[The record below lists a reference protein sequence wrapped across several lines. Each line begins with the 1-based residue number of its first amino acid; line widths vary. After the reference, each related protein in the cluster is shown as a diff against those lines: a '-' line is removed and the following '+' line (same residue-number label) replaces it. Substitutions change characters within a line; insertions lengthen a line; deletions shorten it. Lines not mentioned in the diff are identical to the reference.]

1 MNDRSL
7 ALFDF
12 DGTIIS
18 KDSFIQFI
26 IFTNG
31 KVKSYLGFI
40 ILTPVFLL
48 MYFKV
53 ISNKKT
59 KEIFLFYFFRNKKI
73 NELIYK
79 GNLFKTE
86 LDKWCKPKAIQKI
99 NWHKTRNDMIVIVSA
114 SSDIWIGAWCDSHNI
129 EMITTKLETVNDK
142 LTGKIIGENC
152 NGFEKVRRINEK
164 FDLKNYKEIYA
175 YGDSPGDLLMLNMA
189 NFSYYQKFK

>member
-18 KDSFIQFI
+18 KDSFIRFI

-40 ILTPVFLL
+40 ILIPVILL

-73 NELIYK
+73 NKLIYK
-79 GNLFKTE
+79 GTLFKTE
-86 LDKWCKPKAIQKI
+86 LDKWCKPKAIEKI
-99 NWHKTRNDMIVIVSA
+99 NWHKSRNDIIVVVSA
-114 SSDIWIGAWCDSHNI
+114 SSDIWIGSWCNFNNI
-129 EMITTKLETVNDK
+129 EMITTKFEIVNDK

-152 NGFEKVRRINEK
+152 NGSEKVRRINEK
-164 FDLKNYKEIYA
+164 FDLKSFKEIYA
-175 YGDSPGDLLMLNMA
+175 YGNSSGDLSMLTLA
-189 NFSYYQKFK
+189 DFPYYQKFN